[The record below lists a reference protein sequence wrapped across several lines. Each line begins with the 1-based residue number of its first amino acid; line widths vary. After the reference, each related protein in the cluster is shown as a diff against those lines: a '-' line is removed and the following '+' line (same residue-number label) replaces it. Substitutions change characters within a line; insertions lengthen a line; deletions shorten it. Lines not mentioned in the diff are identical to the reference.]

1 MFSTCSN
8 IGSWLQHAIHTF
20 DILGFVML
28 ALPRKPF
35 DHRPQTPPT
44 SAKWGGETNSSQ
56 FQVSLSLH
64 LTIAQTLCPATGG
77 VCFPS
82 HEHEFV
88 PPRTVEGLAD
98 ARHRTVLADYVQVV
112 GQIFKTSNDF
122 TKGGFIG
129 NRFRLRNPD
138 ASSLKNP
145 CQRESVVYDPWRD
158 WLTNARWVETFQ
170 HVCIAVLRSYWW
182 SCFRVLYW

>member
-1 MFSTCSN
+1 MFKHRFLTSTCYSYFWY
-8 IGSWLQHAIHTF
+8 SWICNACSSEEAF
-20 DILGFVML
+20 
-28 ALPRKPF
+28 RS
-35 DHRPQTPPT
+35 QTTDPT
-44 SAKWGGETNSSQ
+44 HVCPSQ
-56 FQVSLSLH
+56 FQVFLSLH

-112 GQIFKTSNDF
+112 GQIFKTSNDL

-145 CQRESVVYDPWRD
+145 CQHESVVYDPWRD